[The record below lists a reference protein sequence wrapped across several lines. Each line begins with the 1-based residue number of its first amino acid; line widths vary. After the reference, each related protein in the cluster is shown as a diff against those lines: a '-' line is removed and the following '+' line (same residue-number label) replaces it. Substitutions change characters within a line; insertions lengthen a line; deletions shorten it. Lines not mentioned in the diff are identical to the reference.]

1 MRQKK
6 LIVRNKIGLHT
17 RSASI
22 LVQEAN
28 KYNSEISVLY
38 KGKEADAKS
47 ILGVISLG
55 AEQGS
60 EIVIKVA
67 GQDEEQ
73 AINQL
78 SYLVNFGLGE
88 EE

>member
-6 LIVRNKIGLHT
+6 LIIKNKIGLHT

-22 LVQEAN
+22 LVQQAN
-28 KYNSEISVLY
+28 KFNSDISILHQ
-38 KGKEADAKS
+38 GKEADAKS

-60 EIVIKVA
+60 EIMLKVT
-67 GQDEEQ
+67 GQDEE
-73 AINQL
+73 AAFVQL
-78 SYLVNFGLGE
+78 SNLINLGLEQE
-88 EE
+88 E

>member
-1 MRQKK
+1 MQQKK
-6 LIVRNKIGLHT
+6 LIINNKMGLHT

-28 KYNSEISVLY
+28 KFNSDISILHQ
-38 KGKEADAKS
+38 GKEADAKS

-60 EIVIKVA
+60 EIMLKVT
-67 GQDEEQ
+67 GQDEEA
-73 AINQL
+73 AIDQL
-78 SYLVNFGLGE
+78 SNLINLGLGQE
-88 EE
+88 E